1 MKVIESLKIIILLI
15 VVFLLNISLVN
26 AQNQD
31 DVISKILIEGNQRV
45 EIETINSYINI
56 SKGDAFN
63 SDILNKT
70 LKSLFST
77 GFFSDVKI
85 VKNETVL
92 LIKVIE
98 NPIVNR
104 VVFEGNKEIED
115 EVLESEIS
123 IKSRNLFTRTK
134 IQNDVERILNL
145 YRAEGSFSSKVSP
158 KIISLP
164 QNRVDIV
171 FEIFEGENTV
181 INSITFNG
189 NKNFSDRRLRDIII
203 TRQTR
208 WY

>member
-1 MKVIESLKIIILLI
+1 MKFRENLKIIILLI
-15 VVFLLNISLVN
+15 FIFLLNISIGN
-26 AQNQD
+26 AQNKD
-31 DVISKILIEGNQRV
+31 DIISKIIIEGNQRV

-115 EVLESEIS
+115 
-123 IKSRNLFTRTK
+123 
-134 IQNDVERILNL
+134 
-145 YRAEGSFSSKVSP
+145 
-158 KIISLP
+158 
-164 QNRVDIV
+164 
-171 FEIFEGENTV
+171 
-181 INSITFNG
+181 
-189 NKNFSDRRLRDIII
+189 
-203 TRQTR
+203 
-208 WY
+208 